1 MMKKTSMKMILNRD
15 SGGADLHNL
24 GSEIT
29 SWMVNPGRANRTFFT
44 VVGILVTLAIVA
56 WPILRDFLP
65 LLKMIPAILLY
76 GLIFFIAPLVR
87 RFNNQGKKQEWTLFK
102 NGYRVRYLSRQNSGE
117 SKTGYWKEYK
127 TCTVESSGI
136 KLIPVQPF
144 ARTTRMPV
152 PVNVMGIYS
161 IVRECISLAQ
171 TQELEK
177 QGPIPAKPNRRSN
190 WKSL

>member
-1 MMKKTSMKMILNRD
+1 MKMILNRD

-76 GLIFFIAPLVR
+76 GSFFSSHQGQT
-87 RFNNQGKKQEWTLFK
+87 FSNNQAKKTGMDLFT
-102 NGYRVRYLSRQNSGE
+102 NVIGCVTTSQNPGE
-117 SKTGYWKEYK
+117 SKNR
-127 TCTVESSGI
+127 V
-136 KLIPVQPF
+136 
-144 ARTTRMPV
+144 
-152 PVNVMGIYS
+152 
-161 IVRECISLAQ
+161 
-171 TQELEK
+171 LEMST
-177 QGPIPAKPNRRSN
+177 KPLTSNR
-190 WKSL
+190 LDQ